1 MINKYI
7 KKENR
12 NYDEFV
18 EKFKPKKTSD
28 DCYTPPHI
36 YDVVLQYAR
45 ERCGIPEDARIIR
58 PFYPGRDY
66 QTDDYSGNCFVV
78 DNPPFL
84 ILSEIIRWYNDRG
97 IRYFLFAPHLTAF
110 SSKVEA
116 CRIIV
121 HEDVVFENGARI
133 NVAFITNLLP
143 GIAVIGSPDLKNRI
157 KNAMS
162 NREKKTLPKYD
173 YPDEVLTV
181 SRVAST
187 LSCGKEFI
195 VYSDEIHHISHLES
209 MGKRSIFGG
218 GYLLSERK
226 ALERKALE
234 RKAAIEGIKFNLSPE
249 EQNIVKNLSKS
260 K

>member
-1 MINKYI
+1 MINTHI

-12 NYDEFV
+12 NYDYFV

-58 PFYPGRDY
+58 PFYPGKDY
-66 QTDDYSGNCFVV
+66 QNEDYSGNCVVV
-78 DNPPFL
+78 DNPPFS
-84 ILSEIIRWYNDRG
+84 ILSSIIRWYNDRG

-110 SSKVEA
+110 SSKEEA

-121 HEDVVFENGARI
+121 EEDVVFENGARI
-133 NVAFITNLLP
+133 KVAFITNLLP

-157 KNAMS
+157 KTTTR
-162 NREKKTLPKYD
+162 NREKKTLPRYG

-181 SRVAST
+181 SRVAAT
-187 LSCGKEFI
+187 LSSGKEFV
-195 VYSDEIHHISHLES
+195 VYSDQIHHISKIES
-209 MGKRSIFGG
+209 MGKKGIFGA
-218 GYLLSERK
+218 GYLISTEKARERE
-226 ALERKALE
+226 ARERE
-234 RKAAIEGIKFNLSPE
+234 AAIEVIKFSLSPE
-249 EQNIVKNLSKS
+249 EQEIVDNLSK
-260 K
+260 